1 MIRSAMNLIARAAV
15 LIVDDHPL
23 YRDGVVQMLARRAPN
38 FVCRTA
44 NHAEEALDVLQR
56 GGACDL
62 VMADQRLPGALEGF
76 GLLERVGAQYPTTGR
91 VLISG
96 SEDTRLGAQA
106 RQAGLM
112 GYLPKSLEPDLW
124 VQALQSMLDG
134 EPWFPPANTS
144 DGTGLT
150 PRQAMILERIATGQ
164 TNKVIARELGV
175 TERTIKYH
183 LGEIFNR
190 AKASSRAEAVARAC
204 AMGWISPRPHHS
216 SPGAR

>member
-1 MIRSAMNLIARAAV
+1 MIRTAMNLIARAAV

-44 NHAEEALDVLQR
+44 NHAEEALDLLQR
-56 GGACDL
+56 GGACDM
-62 VMADQRLPGALEGF
+62 VMADQRLPGALDGF
-76 GLLERVGAQYPTTGR
+76 GLLERVGALYPTAGR

-106 RQAGLM
+106 REAGLM

-124 VQALQSMLDG
+124 VQALQAMLDG
-134 EPWFPPANTS
+134 EPWFPPVNS
-144 DGTGLT
+144 NDGTGLT

-183 LGEIFNR
+183 LGEIFSR

-204 AMGWISPRPHHS
+204 ALGWISPRPHQP

>member
-1 MIRSAMNLIARAAV
+1 MIRTAMNLLARAAV
-15 LIVDDHPL
+15 LIVDDHPF

-44 NHAEEALDVLQR
+44 SHAEEALEVLR
-56 GGACDL
+56 CCGPCDM
-62 VMADQRLPGALEGF
+62 VIADQRLPGALDGF
-76 GLLERVGAQYPTTGR
+76 GLLDRVATHYPTAAR

-96 SEDTRLGAQA
+96 SEDTRLGEQA

-112 GYLPKSLEPDLW
+112 GYLPKALEADLW
-124 VQALQSMLDG
+124 VRALRSMLDG
-134 EPWFPPANTS
+134 EPWFPPANAS
-144 DGTGLT
+144 GGAGLT

-183 LGEIFNR
+183 LGEIFSR

-204 AMGWISPRPHHS
+204 AMGWISPRPRP
-216 SPGAR
+216 SPGVR